1 MGRVYEVD
9 DAIIEALDL
18 VEGEFEPMTIEEM
31 AQLDRDAEG
40 EGA

>member
-1 MGRVYEVD
+1 MGRIYELD

-31 AQLDRDAEG
+31 EQLDRDDEG
-40 EGA
+40 NES